1 MPSGGFFN
9 KDAFMLDT
17 NHAILSKE
25 EELELAKK
33 MKAGCKKSK
42 DKLVLHNIRLVHKI
56 AHGFITPVDHDLLVS
71 VGIEALIRSL
81 DSYDPD
87 KGFRV
92 TTYVYRLIYWEI
104 ARSISKA
111 PRYSQEVEYDE
122 VIENTGDS
130 TEFVEP
136 NIDAQRYIKE
146 CFDKADLTRRERY
159 IVLAMAQGN
168 MNPRQIGEGL
178 CLSRERV
185 AQIHRKVIRQ
195 LRNEASWDPR
205 WSELFVA

>member
-1 MPSGGFFN
+1 
-9 KDAFMLDT
+9 MLDIS
-17 NHAILSKE
+17 NHEILSKE
-25 EELELAKK
+25 EEFELAKK
-33 MKAGCKKSK
+33 MKAGCKESK

-56 AHGFITPVDHDLLVS
+56 ANSFVTPVEHDDLVS
-71 VGIEALIRSL
+71 VGIDALIRSL

-104 ARSISKA
+104 KRSLSKA
-111 PRYSQEVEYDE
+111 PRYGQEVEYD
-122 VIENTGDS
+122 GDLDTVERA

-136 NIDAQRYIKE
+136 DIDAQRYIKE

-159 IVLAMAQGN
+159 IVLAMAEGKQ
-168 MNPRQIGEGL
+168 NPREIAEAL
-178 CLSRERV
+178 CMSRENVR
-185 AQIHRKVIRQ
+185 QINKKVIRK

>member
-1 MPSGGFFN
+1 
-9 KDAFMLDT
+9 MLDT
-17 NHAILSKE
+17 NHAILTKDE
-25 EELELAKK
+25 EFELAKK
-33 MKAGCKKSK
+33 MKAGCKQSK

-56 AHGFITPVDHDLLVS
+56 ANKFITPVPHDELVS

-104 ARSISKA
+104 KRSLSKA
-111 PRYSQEVEYDE
+111 PRYGQEVEYDE
-122 VIENTGDS
+122 FIENTGDS

-136 NIDAQRYIKE
+136 DIDTQRYIEVAFKE
-146 CFDKADLTRRERY
+146 AGLTDRERH
-159 IVLAMAQGN
+159 IVLTLLHTDQT
-168 MNPRQIGEGL
+168 PREVAEAL
-178 CLSRERV
+178 HMSRERV
-185 AQIHRKVIRQ
+185 RQINKVAIRK
-195 LRNEASWDPR
+195 LRHEAKWDPR